1 MSTSFSTMLVSEGFF
16 GTPFPEFQGGFTP
29 WNDQEPTLI
38 FLDHQDQGSVFS
50 PAPLQET
57 AVLSYS
63 GSDNSNPSN
72 ISSRSDSV
80 ATNRKRSGPDLGSNH
95 LPVIDERKRRRM
107 VSNRESARRS
117 RMRKQKHLDN
127 LRNQVNRLK
136 IENQDMLNGLRWVAH
151 HSQLIRTENERL
163 RSESHLLRQ
172 KMWHMHQ
179 VLLARHIE
187 EQLCSV
193 AWPCNN
199 VSLRHE

>member
-16 GTPFPEFQGGFTP
+16 GTPFPEFEGGFTP
-29 WNDQEPTLI
+29 WNDQEPT
-38 FLDHQDQGSVFS
+38 FFFDHQDQGSVFS
-50 PAPLQET
+50 PTPLQEP
-57 AVLSYS
+57 VFSNS
-63 GSDNSNPSN
+63 GSDNSNPLN
-72 ISSRSDSV
+72 ISSRTGSV
-80 ATNRKRSGPDLGSNH
+80 VTNRKRISPNDSGPDH

-151 HSQLIRTENERL
+151 HSQLVRTDNERL
-163 RSESHLLRQ
+163 ISESQMLRQ
-172 KMWHMHQ
+172 KMWDMRQ
-179 VLLARHIE
+179 VLLARHIQ

-193 AWPCNN
+193 AWPCQN
-199 VSLRHE
+199 VTLRRE

>member
-16 GTPFPEFQGGFTP
+16 GTPFPEFEGGFTP
-29 WNDQEPTLI
+29 WDDQEPT
-38 FLDHQDQGSVFS
+38 FFFDHQDQGSVFS
-50 PAPLQET
+50 PTPLQEP
-57 AVLSYS
+57 VISYS
-63 GSDNSNPSN
+63 GSDKSNPSN
-72 ISSRSDSV
+72 ISSRSGSIV
-80 ATNRKRSGPDLGSNH
+80 TNRKRISPDSVLDH

-151 HSQLIRTENERL
+151 HSQLVQTDNERL
-163 RSESHLLRQ
+163 RSESHMLRQ
-172 KMWHMHQ
+172 KLWDMHQ
-179 VLLARHIE
+179 VLLARHIQ
-187 EQLCSV
+187 EQLCSA

-199 VSLRHE
+199 VTLRHE